1 MEAGVGPT
9 AQAYVE
15 QPRPGPHAT
24 APSMGYGGSSRLRPG
39 RTGKWNGP
47 RRLSTPPVVEEASGT
62 NPHGPSRRSHDYSFP
77 APCSGWGNSRRY
89 PYPLWC
95 LPILW
100 EDGIFGVEGQ
110 SVYTIHNTCT
120 WPLPW
125 TGADAHVVAAYDGE
139 RGPVRPQLV
148 WPIRSAIGTDF
159 ESPFGPDHDVERL
172 RGAKVV
178 PDDRLWS
185 H

>member
-1 MEAGVGPT
+1 
-9 AQAYVE
+9 
-15 QPRPGPHAT
+15 
-24 APSMGYGGSSRLRPG
+24 MGYGSPSRLRPR
-39 RTGKWNGP
+39 RTGKRNGP